1 MSESERGQFQVVD
14 KRGQPKEEPL
24 PPPGPE
30 TASGTGPGKEAEGPP
45 GRAMEEVNF
54 VTFLLSLYSSAMAA
68 FGQISDPATGK
79 VEEHIEAGKQMIDI
93 LSILMEKTKGNLSA
107 EEGQLLDNMLYEL
120 RMIYLEKTRR
130 IKL

>member
-1 MSESERGQFQVVD
+1 MTESESPRFQVVD
-14 KRGQPKEEPL
+14 KRGQSKEEP

-30 TASGTGPGKEAEGPP
+30 KAADASP
-45 GRAMEEVNF
+45 GRETEDKSRKALEEVNF

-68 FGQISDPATGK
+68 FGQIADPVTSK

-93 LSILMEKTKGNLSA
+93 LGILTEKTKGNLNT
-107 EEGQLLDNMLYEL
+107 EESQLLESMLYEL
-120 RMIYLEKTRR
+120 RMIYLEKTQR

>member
-14 KRGQPKEEPL
+14 KRGQPKEEPP

-30 TASGTGPGKEAEGPP
+30 VASGTGPGKEAEGPSE
-45 GRAMEEVNF
+45 RAMEEVNF

-79 VEEHIEAGKQMIDI
+79 VEEHTEAGKQMIDI